1 MARSSIALASS
12 AVANGS
18 APKDAPLDSSAN
30 AANADANDLLLMMD
44 DQLLEEFELMG
55 SIAWRVYRQRIF
67 RRNRDQL
74 RPAKRVISMS
84 QGAGLAQ
91 TALPGRKF
99 LQPARQLIEFPL
111 PRQCRRLGPGRRQV
125 VDARH
130 GRLAVHGGD
139 RTIETQL
146 LGLFDKAAGLEDR
159 RQAAVFL
166 QQRRRAAGA
175 DARRARQFVRRI
187 AAQRD
192 EVRHLGGLDA
202 VTRTDLGRA
211 DPLHAAAADR
221 IEDRRFFGGQ
231 LEGVAVAAGDE
242 HSA

>member
-18 APKDAPLDSSAN
+18 APKDAPLHSSAN

-55 SIAWRVYRQRIF
+55 SIAWPVYRQRIF
-67 RRNRDQL
+67 RRTRDQL

-91 TALPGRKF
+91 TALPDRKF
-99 LQPARQLIEFPL
+99 VKPARQLLEFPL
-111 PRQCRRLGPGRRQV
+111 PRQRGGLGPGRHLV

-139 RTIETQL
+139 RTIETEL
-146 LGLFDKAAGLEDR
+146 VGLFGKAAGLEDR
-159 RQAAVFL
+159 RQASVFL
-166 QQRRRAAGA
+166 Q
-175 DARRARQFVRRI
+175 
-187 AAQRD
+187 
-192 EVRHLGGLDA
+192 E
-202 VTRTDLGRA
+202 
-211 DPLHAAAADR
+211 
-221 IEDRRFFGGQ
+221 
-231 LEGVAVAAGDE
+231 
-242 HSA
+242 